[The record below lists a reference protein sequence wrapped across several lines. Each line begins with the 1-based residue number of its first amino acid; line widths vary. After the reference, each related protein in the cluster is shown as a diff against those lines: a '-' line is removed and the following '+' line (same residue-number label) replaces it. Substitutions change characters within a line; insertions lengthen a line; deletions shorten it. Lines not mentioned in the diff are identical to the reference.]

1 MAFFAP
7 DRSHVLRGGAPAAET
22 PGPRLTLAFGAVAT
36 IGALLAVV
44 ALGWRLTGGVV
55 ESPREDDVIGFVLF
69 GLLLGL
75 GGIQGVRGREGWRT
89 LAVILAVVVAYAVL
103 AAGSIVLR

>member
-1 MAFFAP
+1 M
-7 DRSHVLRGGAPAAET
+7 
-22 PGPRLTLAFGAVAT
+22 
-36 IGALLAVV
+36 
-44 ALGWRLTGGVV
+44 ALGWWLTGGTV
-55 ESPREDDVIGFVLF
+55 ESPREDDVIAFDLF